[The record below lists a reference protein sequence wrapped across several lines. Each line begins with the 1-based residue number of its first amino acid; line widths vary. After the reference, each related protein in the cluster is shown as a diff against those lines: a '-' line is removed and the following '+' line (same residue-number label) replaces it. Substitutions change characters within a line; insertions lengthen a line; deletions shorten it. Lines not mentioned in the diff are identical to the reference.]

1 MSLYRKNYVA
11 AGIVFMLHNYATRD
25 RLDRDR
31 RGEGTRWKTGMVV
44 ATARNDGER
53 ANRGMKKK
61 KKKTAG
67 KVFRAAGRR
76 ERVQAS
82 EQYHPANE

>member
-31 RGEGTRWKTGMVV
+31 RGEGTGWKAGMVV

-53 ANRGMKKK
+53 ANRGMEKKSGWK
-61 KKKTAG
+61 SFSGGWPA
-67 KVFRAAGRR
+67 RAS
-76 ERVQAS
+76 AS
-82 EQYHPANE
+82 ERAIPSG